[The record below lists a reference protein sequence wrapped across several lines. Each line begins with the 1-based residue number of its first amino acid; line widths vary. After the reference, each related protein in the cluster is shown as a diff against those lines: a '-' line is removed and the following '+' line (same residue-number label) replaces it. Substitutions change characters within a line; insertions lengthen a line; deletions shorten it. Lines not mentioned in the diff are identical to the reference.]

1 MEPNAFKK
9 SPNQNICSQ
18 ILSRLARFLESGD
31 KFAEV
36 VTLVFAVLFNQPLQ
50 GYKRSLQGY
59 KRSQRSC
66 CACVH
71 CFSVTLESLEK
82 TL

>member
-36 VTLVFAVLFNQPLQ
+36 ATLVFAVLFNQPLQ
-50 GYKRSLQGY
+50 GYKRSQVLLCLCLLLL
-59 KRSQRSC
+59 S
-66 CACVH
+66 H
-71 CFSVTLESLEK
+71 LEIA
-82 TL
+82 